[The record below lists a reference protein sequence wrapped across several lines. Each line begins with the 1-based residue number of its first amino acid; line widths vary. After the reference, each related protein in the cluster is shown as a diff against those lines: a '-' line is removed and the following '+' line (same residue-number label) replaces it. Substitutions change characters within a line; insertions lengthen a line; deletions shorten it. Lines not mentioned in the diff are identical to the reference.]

1 MASDVCSISVHLL
14 SLTWPNPCTCIPTTV
29 WGFYLQYISGWSIS
43 TPSEQFGDSIYV
55 AIPKLDECDGHQKWE
70 LFSIFMEWLFVEEG
84 VSCLGVKAISKR
96 HNRGYSVRFKSL
108 VDSWGVDHATSAKK
122 LLPQLSY
129 SSFTSHFIIH
139 RWESKQD
146 RHSTMYFAWQD
157 IQFTRYHHNGC
168 FKWIE
173 NPALSS
179 RSLVFFR
186 YFCDKELFLIP
197 TFLLLRL
204 PSFWLLCILDFL
216 PRFFGWE
223 EINFQRDGGHVV
235 IVAHTLRTFT
245 LDEVQHE
252 KKTLRE
258 EIRSP
263 N

>member
-1 MASDVCSISVHLL
+1 MFAQFQSISSRWHD
-14 SLTWPNPCTCIPTTV
+14 LTHAHVFPQLFEDFI
-29 WGFYLQYISGWSIS
+29 FSIYLDGQLALRASNSG
-43 TPSEQFGDSIYV
+43 TPSTLRSPNLTSAMAIRSENYFQFSWSGYLSRKGSH
-55 AIPKLDECDGHQKWE
+55 AW
-70 LFSIFMEWLFVEEG
+70 
-84 VSCLGVKAISKR
+84 VSRPFLRDTTGAT
-96 HNRGYSVRFKSL
+96 SVRFKSL
-108 VDSWGVDHATSAKK
+108 VDSRGVDHATSEKK

-146 RHSTMYFAWQD
+146 RHSTLYFAWQD

-204 PSFWLLCILDFL
+204 PSFDFFAFLIFFHGFLDGKRLIFSATEVMLWLS
-216 PRFFGWE
+216 
-223 EINFQRDGGHVV
+223 
-235 IVAHTLRTFT
+235 RT
-245 LDEVQHE
+245 
-252 KKTLRE
+252 R
-258 EIRSP
+258 
-263 N
+263 